1 MNRVNFR
8 NSRNDVSHDDSTINT
23 VVAIIIIIIITSHR
37 CASDS
42 LSILQQFLGM
52 TAPKHRRFSDN
63 PHPRISDAAGLPYL
77 PELYPNHDSDYD
89 SFACQ
94 F

>member
-1 MNRVNFR
+1 MNRV

-23 VVAIIIIIIITSHR
+23 VVAIIIIIIIIITSHR

-42 LSILQQFLGM
+42 LSILQQFMGM
-52 TAPKHRRFSDN
+52 TAPKHRRFSEN

>member
-1 MNRVNFR
+1 MNRV

-23 VVAIIIIIIITSHR
+23 VVAIIIIIIIITSHR
-37 CASDS
+37 CASS
-42 LSILQQFLGM
+42 LSILQQFMGM
-52 TAPKHRRFSDN
+52 TAPKHRRFSEN
-63 PHPRISDAAGLPYL
+63 PHPRISDAAGLPCL
-77 PELYPNHDSDYD
+77 PELYPNLDSDYD

>member
-1 MNRVNFR
+1 VNRV

-42 LSILQQFLGM
+42 LSILQQFMGM
-52 TAPKHRRFSDN
+52 TAPKHRRFSEN

>member
-1 MNRVNFR
+1 MNRV

-52 TAPKHRRFSDN
+52 TAPKHRRFSEN